1 VVLTLIYWYSGIDMV
16 APVFEHITAII
27 VVSMLFVSAVIAVPA
42 ISYVNLL
49 YVDQQQFRNM
59 ALEALN
65 SMLLGTGY
73 PSEWGSSASFNENDV
88 TKFGLALSDGFSFY
102 VLDPDKVQRLDVN
115 NPSGSLDYETM
126 RTILGLQD
134 YGFNIR
140 ITPPFNVTAIQKSGI
155 PSLLYEVNVTFNDGR
170 PIPNAHVEAAILY
183 VENKQDY
190 SNTETENSTNLLG
203 RCTIEKMLPS
213 GVTDYVVVLKATVAD
228 LATVTSTYMEG
239 FGHQHTTNASI
250 IGENISLSIP
260 EGPGWEK
267 GSSGKRWIDSIVVVS
282 ADGTWHLYN
291 GSKLD
296 DPIIWSDSQNGW
308 AWSKIFTG
316 LSYYNPLFIIF
327 NLSVPNPRQLA
338 LFVGPFT
345 TASGYR
351 IFDFGSSS
359 AQPPSGA
366 VLRLSRSVEI
376 SGMTYIFELLI
387 WKEV

>member
-1 VVLTLIYWYSGIDMV
+1 MV

-49 YVDQQQFRNM
+49 YVDQQQFRNV

-65 SMLLGTGY
+65 SMLLSMGY
-73 PSEWGSSASFNENDV
+73 PLEWGSDTPFDESAIE
-88 TKFGLALSDGFSFY
+88 KFGLALSPSSSFY

-115 NPSGSLDYETM
+115 NPSGSLNYETM
-126 RTILGLQD
+126 RTVLGLQD
-134 YGFNIR
+134 YGFNIK
-140 ITPPFNVTAIQKSGI
+140 ITPPFNVNAIKKSGV
-155 PSLLYEVNVTFNDGR
+155 PSLLYEINVTFNDGR

-183 VENKQDY
+183 VKNKQDIF
-190 SNTETENSTNLLG
+190 NTETENSTNLLG
-203 RCTIEKMLPS
+203 RCTIGKVLPS

-260 EGPGWEK
+260 EGQGWEK
-267 GSSGKRWIDSIVVVS
+267 GSSGARWVESIVVVS
-282 ADGTWHLYN
+282 ADGTWNIYN
-291 GSKLD
+291 GTKD
-296 DPIIWSDSQNGW
+296 DDIIQWSDSKNGW
-308 AWSKIFTG
+308 AWSRIFTG

-327 NLSVPNPRQLA
+327 NLSVPNPRQLV
-338 LFVGPFT
+338 LFVGPYT
-345 TASGYR
+345 TAGGYR
-351 IFDFGSSS
+351 IFSFGSSYVQS
-359 AQPPSGA
+359 PSGGA
-366 VLRLSRSVEI
+366 LKLSRSVEI